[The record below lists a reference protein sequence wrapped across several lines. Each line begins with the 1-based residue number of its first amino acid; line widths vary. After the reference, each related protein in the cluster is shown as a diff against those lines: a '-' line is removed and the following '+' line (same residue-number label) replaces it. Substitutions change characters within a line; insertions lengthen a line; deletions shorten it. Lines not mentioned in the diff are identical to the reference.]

1 MILLRKVLVLP
12 LSLSCPFS
20 KCCKEPFGQRHKAT
34 FIAGILKPQFVLDNQ
49 VTELLALSEKALGSR
64 CF

>member
-49 VTELLALSEKALGSR
+49 VTELLAL
-64 CF
+64 